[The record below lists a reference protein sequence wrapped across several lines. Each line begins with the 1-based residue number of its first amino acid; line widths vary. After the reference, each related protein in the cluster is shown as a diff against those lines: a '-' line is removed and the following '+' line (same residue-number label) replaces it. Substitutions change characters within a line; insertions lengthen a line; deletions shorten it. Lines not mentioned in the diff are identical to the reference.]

1 MMPAERN
8 GRIIGV
14 LLFAHLLT
22 GLIVPYVF
30 LLPLTAP
37 PAAFLEIAS
46 TMPLQI
52 RLNVLL
58 LFFGGVLPVVISLAL
73 WPVVR
78 ERDRLAGLSLLAL
91 SVVNFSLQ
99 LIENGHWLTMLSV
112 SQAYADTGAAEAATF
127 QSVGIA
133 VRSAF
138 KWAHYSH
145 ILVVVGWLFAF
156 YLLVFRGR
164 LVPPVLAAIGVAAS
178 VLHFGGITLPAF
190 AGYSLP
196 YAAIFGIPL
205 ALADALLAV
214 WLIAKG
220 FSTSSVARHSSRP

>member
-1 MMPAERN
+1 LA
-8 GRIIGV
+8 
-14 LLFAHLLT
+14 

-30 LLPLTAP
+30 LLPLTSP

-46 TMPLQI
+46 TMPLEI

-58 LFFGGVLPVVISLAL
+58 LLLGGVIPVAVSLAV

-78 ERDRLAGLSLLAL
+78 ERDHLAGLSLLAL

-99 LIENGHWLTMLSV
+99 LIENGYWLTMLSV
-112 SQAYADTGAAEAATF
+112 SQAYADAGAAEAAAF

-145 ILVVVGWLFAF
+145 IFVVVGWLFAF
-156 YLLVFRGR
+156 YLLVLRCGLAPR
-164 LVPPVLAAIGVAAS
+164 VLAATGVAAS
-178 VLHFGGITLPAF
+178 VLHFSGITLPAF

-214 WLIAKG
+214 WLVARG
-220 FSTSSVARHSSRP
+220 FSTCLHHRGGCHAEQARR

>member
-1 MMPAERN
+1 MAAERN

-14 LLFAHLLT
+14 LLFAHLLA

-30 LLPLTAP
+30 LLPLTSP

-58 LFFGGVLPVVISLAL
+58 LFLGGVIPVAISLAV

-78 ERDRLAGLSLLAL
+78 KRDRLAGLSLLAL

-99 LIENGHWLTMLSV
+99 LIENGYWLTMLSV
-112 SQAYADTGAAEAATF
+112 SQAYADAGAAEAATF

-133 VRSAF
+133 IRSAF

-156 YLLVFRGR
+156 YLLVFRCR
-164 LVPPVLAAIGVAAS
+164 LVPRVLAATGVAAS
-178 VLHFGGITLPAF
+178 VIHFGGIILPAF

-196 YAAIFGIPL
+196 FAAIFGIPL
-205 ALADALLAV
+205 ALAGALIAV

-220 FSTSSVARHSSRP
+220 FSTSSVSTNSQRP